1 MAASRSSTPVLKDE
15 LDIVIPT
22 IRNLDFLEMWRPF
35 FQPYHLIIVQDGDP
49 SKTIK
54 VPDGFD
60 YELYNRIDI
69 NRILGPKA
77 NCISFK
83 DSACRCF
90 GYMVSKKK
98 LTRDSLECLIAIVP
112 IDLQYVFVDMIGNF
126 ACKTMN
132 LGKYFIVD
140 LTSLQ
145 SKDPTHADAL
155 CSANKYPSNRKGLL
169 SPLFPKNWFRI
180 FIESFIDMQVA
191 KDPSGKEINALE
203 QHIKNLLSPSTPFF
217 FNTLYDPYCEG
228 TDFVRGYPFS
238 LREGVPTAVSHGLW
252 LNIPDYD
259 APTQLVKPRERNTRY
274 EQALYPNST
283 FAAFSVQDTDHIY
296 IYSFLRYVDAVM
308 TVPKGTLFP
317 MCGMNLAFDRELIGP
332 AMYFGLMGDGQP
344 IGRYDDMWAGW
355 CTKVICDHLGLGV
368 KTGLPYIWHS
378 KASNPFVNLKKEYKG
393 IYWQEELIPFF
404 QSVTIPK
411 DCTTVQKCYIE
422 LSKQVKAKL
431 GKVDDYFN
439 KLADAMVTWIDAWDE
454 LNPSGSS
461 GKLPNGAAK

>member
-1 MAASRSSTPVLKDE
+1 MADPATISPATLLKDE

-49 SKTIK
+49 SKAIK
-54 VPDGFD
+54 VPEGFD
-60 YELYNRIDI
+60 YELYNRNDI

-77 NCISFK
+77 SCISFK

-98 LTRDSLECLIAIVP
+98 YIYT
-112 IDLQYVFVDMIGNF
+112 IDDDCF
-126 ACKTMN
+126 
-132 LGKYFIVD
+132 
-140 LTSLQ
+140 
-145 SKDPTHADAL
+145 
-155 CSANKYPSNRKGLL
+155 
-169 SPLFPKNWFRI
+169 
-180 FIESFIDMQVA
+180 VA
-191 KDPSGKEINALE
+191 KDPSGKDINALE

-217 FNTLYDPYCEG
+217 FNTLYDPYRAG
-228 TDFVRGYPFS
+228 ADFVRGYPFS

-259 APTQLVKPRERNTRY
+259 APTQLVKPLERNT
-274 EQALYPNST
+274 
-283 FAAFSVQDTDHIY
+283 
-296 IYSFLRYVDAVM
+296 RYVDAVM
-308 TVPKGTLFP
+308 TIPKGTLFP

-378 KASNPFVNLKKEYKG
+378 KASNPFVNLRKEYKG
-393 IYWQEELIPFF
+393 IYWQEDLIPFF
-404 QSVTIPK
+404 QSVTLPK
-411 DCTTVQKCYIE
+411 DCTSVQKCYIE
-422 LSKQVKAKL
+422 IANQVKAKL

-439 KLADAMVTWIDAWDE
+439 KLADAMVTWIEAWDE
-454 LNPSGSS
+454 LNPSGASKSS
-461 GKLPNGAAK
+461 DLPNGASK